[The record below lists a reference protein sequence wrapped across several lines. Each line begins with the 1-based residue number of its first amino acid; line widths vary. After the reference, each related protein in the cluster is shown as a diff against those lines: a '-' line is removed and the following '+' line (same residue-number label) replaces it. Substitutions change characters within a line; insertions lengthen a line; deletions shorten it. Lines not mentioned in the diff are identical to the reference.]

1 MGSDVMFFD
10 NTLRKIA
17 NDKGYKVGYDNKTD
31 SVIVENPLTG
41 KKISFKSGQG
51 QEYGMGG
58 LDADM
63 GYNVVS
69 DVSLLEKALAADP
82 KPKAAEGNYFTGAA
96 NNYASP
102 YSDQINDLIG
112 KITNYKPFDYSS
124 YNPQDDAAFQQFE
137 KNAIKSGNR
146 AYADTFAGTAIPGV
160 AESSVGRQIA
170 ETARKGYTDQIQNA
184 IPTFMEKARQDYESA
199 YNRNFDVLNTLTD
212 LDAYSLDRQG
222 AVQKNLANEAK
233 TIALANYDNIAAEI
247 NRRREINPND
257 PLIPYLEAERQNK
270 IFTQDAAKAEAESA
284 EAKRAQTLFDQAMKQ
299 WQTSGIASKSVA
311 DILGIPVGSKTADYS
326 IASIN
331 AANRGS
337 SGGSGGGSDTSEKS
351 NFTTTQIYNQA
362 KKMLGQRV
370 DTGRRDADGKP
381 ITRPR
386 YTQEEFDTWLSSML
400 PDTPEGDRLFDEI
413 ISMLGS
419 VEYWDTSNPATVSQ
433 EALRRQNKGIVG
445 K

>member
-69 DVSLLEKALAADP
+69 DASLLEKALAANP
-82 KPKAAEGNYFTGAA
+82 KPKAADNNYFDSAA
-96 NNYASP
+96 NNYYASP

-184 IPTFMEKARQDYESA
+184 IPTFMDKARQDYESG
-199 YNRNFDVLNTLTD
+199 YKKNFDILNTLTD
-212 LDAYSLDRQG
+212 MDSYSLDRERL
-222 AVQKNLANEAK
+222 VQQNLANEAK
-233 TIALANYDNIAAEI
+233 RLALAHYDNIAGYI
-247 NRRREINPND
+247 NTLDPND
-257 PLIPYLEAERQNK
+257 PLIPYLQAERQNK
-270 IFTQDAAKAEAESA
+270 IFAQDAAKSESQSA
-284 EAKRAQTLFDQAMKQ
+284 QAKQAQSLFEQAIEQ
-299 WQTSGIASKSVA
+299 WKLTGVASQRVA
-311 DILGIPVGSKTADYS
+311 DILGIPVGTKTADYS
-326 IASIN
+326 LKSISASGKG
-331 AANRGS
+331 AT
-337 SGGSGGGSDTSEKS
+337 GGSGGGSGTGEKS
-351 NFTTTQIYNQA
+351 TFTNTQLFNQA
-362 KKMLGQRV
+362 KKMTEEKV

-381 ITRPR
+381 IYRPK
-386 YTQEEFDTWLSSML
+386 YTQEQFDDWLISML
-400 PDTPEGDRLFDEI
+400 PNNEEGRKAFNDIL
-413 ISMLGS
+413 SMLGY
-419 VEYWDTSNPATVSQ
+419 VQFWDTNDPSMVSK
-433 EALRRQNKGIVG
+433 ESYRRGNHGVMK
-445 K
+445 

>member
-17 NDKGYKVGYDNKTD
+17 NDKGYRVGYDNKAD

-69 DVSLLEKALAADP
+69 DASLLEKALAADP
-82 KPKAAEGNYFTGAA
+82 KPKTADNNYFGSAV

-112 KITNYKPFDYSS
+112 KITNYKPFDASS
-124 YNPQDDAAFQQFE
+124 YNPRDDAAFQQFE

-184 IPTFMEKARQDYESA
+184 IPTFMDKARQDYESGYA
-199 YNRNFDVLNTLTD
+199 KNFDILNTLTD
-212 LDAYSLDRQG
+212 IDAYSLDRQG
-222 AVQKNLANEAK
+222 VVQQNLANEAK
-233 TIALANYDNIAAEI
+233 RLALANYDNIAGYI
-247 NRRREINPND
+247 NTLDPND
-257 PLIPYLEAERQNK
+257 PLIPYLQAERQGK
-270 IFTQDAAKAEAESA
+270 VFSQDEAKSAAAKEEEKRSQTMFDRALELWEANGTANS
-284 EAKRAQTLFDQAMKQ
+284 F
-299 WQTSGIASKSVA
+299 IAST
-311 DILGIPVGSKTADYS
+311 LGVPVGARNADYN

-337 SGGSGGGSDTSEKS
+337 SGGSGGGSSPTEKS
-351 NFTTTQIYNQA
+351 TFTTTQYLNMA
-362 KKMLGQRV
+362 KDMLKAQVPSGKY
-370 DTGRRDADGKP
+370 DNKGKP
-381 ITRPR
+381 IYRPK
-386 YTQEEFDTWLSSML
+386 YTKKEFEEWLSDTL
-400 PDTPEGDRLFDEI
+400 PMTPEGDKMFDEI
-413 ISMLGS
+413 I
-419 VEYWDTSNPATVSQ
+419 N
-433 EALRRQNKGIVG
+433 ALNIDNAEFYVDPTGGRG
-445 K
+445 KFTKQANGVYTR

>member
-31 SVIVENPLTG
+31 SVTVENPLTG

-82 KPKAAEGNYFTGAA
+82 KPKAADGNYFTGAA

-102 YSDQINDLIG
+102 YSNQINDLIG
-112 KITNYKPFDYSS
+112 KITNYKPFDYSY
-124 YNPQDDAAFQQFE
+124 YNPQDDSAFQQYE
-137 KNAIKSGNR
+137 KNAIKSGTR

-184 IPTFMEKARQDYESA
+184 IPTFMDKARQDYESG
-199 YNRNFDVLNTLTD
+199 YKKNFDILNTLRD
-212 LDAYSLDRQG
+212 MDSYLLDRERL
-222 AVQKNLANEAK
+222 VQQNLANEAK
-233 TIALANYDNIAAEI
+233 RLALAHYDNIAGYI
-247 NRRREINPND
+247 NTLDPND
-257 PLIPYLEAERQNK
+257 PLIPYLQAERQNK

-299 WQTSGIASKSVA
+299 WQTAGIASKSVA
-311 DILGIPVGSKTADYS
+311 DILGIPVGSKTADYN

-337 SGGSGGGSDTSEKS
+337 SGGSGGGSDTSEKP
-351 NFTTTQIYNQA
+351 NFTITQIYNQA

-400 PDTPEGDRLFDEI
+400 PDTPEGDRQFDEI

>member
-31 SVIVENPLTG
+31 SVTVENPLTG

-82 KPKAAEGNYFTGAA
+82 KPKAAEVNYFTGAA

-170 ETARKGYTDQIQNA
+170 ETARKGYTDRIQDA

-337 SGGSGGGSDTSEKS
+337 SGGSGGGSSPTEKPT
-351 NFTTTQIYNQA
+351 FTNTQLLSQA
-362 KKMLGQRV
+362 KKMVEEKV
-370 DTGRRDADGKP
+370 DTGVKDYLGRVIYKP
-381 ITRPR
+381 K
-386 YTQEEFDTWLSSML
+386 YTS
-400 PDTPEGDRLFDEI
+400 DEI
-413 ISMLGS
+413 ARWLDSQLPAGSAGDKAFDDIWIMLYPPSAPKKQGPS
-419 VEYWDTSNPATVSQ
+419 NSSTELTNPFKEYLID
-433 EALRRQNKGIVG
+433 
-445 K
+445 

>member
-1 MGSDVMFFD
+1 M
-10 NTLRKIA
+10 
-17 NDKGYKVGYDNKTD
+17 
-31 SVIVENPLTG
+31 
-41 KKISFKSGQG
+41 
-51 QEYGMGG
+51 
-58 LDADM
+58 
-63 GYNVVS
+63 
-69 DVSLLEKALAADP
+69 
-82 KPKAAEGNYFTGAA
+82 
-96 NNYASP
+96 
-102 YSDQINDLIG
+102 
-112 KITNYKPFDYSS
+112 
-124 YNPQDDAAFQQFE
+124 
-137 KNAIKSGNR
+137 
-146 AYADTFAGTAIPGV
+146 
-160 AESSVGRQIA
+160 
-170 ETARKGYTDQIQNA
+170 
-184 IPTFMEKARQDYESA
+184 
-199 YNRNFDVLNTLTD
+199 
-212 LDAYSLDRQG
+212 
-222 AVQKNLANEAK
+222 
-233 TIALANYDNIAAEI
+233 
-247 NRRREINPND
+247 
-257 PLIPYLEAERQNK
+257 EAERQNK

-299 WQTSGIASKSVA
+299 WQISGTASKSVA
-311 DILGIPVGSKTADYS
+311 DILGIPVGSKTADYN

-351 NFTTTQIYNQA
+351 NFTITQIYNQA